1 MLVRRRDTEGCA
13 RQPQLLWD
21 SVWVQRL
28 DATGGYADW
37 IRAGEGDQIESRGG
51 LRAEAALHTATLI
64 ILMTDA
70 RAPDDVA
77 LPMGDDDRRGW
88 WGDSIRLDDEPEQAL
103 GSLIWTETERGI
115 ADEDTARRVRDYA
128 EEAMAV
134 LIAQGAV
141 ARTEVETELRAAEGF
156 LGLIVR
162 HFDHAGDRVYEQR
175 FAVLWGETRRN
186 APMNFGDQGVFAHA
200 V

>member
-1 MLVRRRDTEGCA
+1 MLVRKRSTEGCE

-37 IRAGEGDQIESRGG
+37 ILAGAGDQPESLGG
-51 LRAEAALHTATLI
+51 LRAESALHTATLL

-70 RAPDDVA
+70 RAPDELQLA
-77 LPMGDDDRRGW
+77 GADDDRRGW
-88 WGDSIRLDDEPEQAL
+88 WGDSIRLDGEPEQPL
-103 GSLIWTETERGI
+103 GSLIWTEIERGV
-115 ADEDTARRVRDYA
+115 ADEATSVRVRDHA
-128 EEAMAV
+128 IDALAV
-134 LIAQGAV
+134 LIEQGAV
-141 ARTEVETELRAAEGF
+141 ARTEVETVLRPEQGF

-162 HFDHAGDRVYEQR
+162 HFDYGDARIYDQR
-175 FAVLWGETRRN
+175 FAVVWAETRRN